1 MKNHF
6 LTSSQKNCLLLGTVI
21 ATLLFTL
28 PFSLTSYATSHAD
41 KPVDSHSDKK
51 VAEHADDHGDPLSIL
66 NSDEHND
73 EHGDEHGETHTDEH
87 GDEHGEEGH
96 IEMSADMMKTVG
108 ITTLT
113 ASAGEI
119 KQRLTLYGTSTT
131 EPSAVSHVR
140 ARFAGIITKLSVNVG
155 DKVKKGQLIAEIESN
170 NSLTRYSIHA
180 AISGVITQ
188 RNANPGELANE
199 QVLVTIEDHQKL
211 WLELQVFATQKPKV
225 AIGQAVRITREQQFT
240 DSVISQLLPSRK
252 DSPFSIARVPLD
264 NSQGTWS
271 AGNLLSGSV
280 VINKKSVS
288 LIIDNRA
295 VQVMAGKAV
304 IFVKNEHGFEV
315 REVMLGLSDSQ
326 FSQVLSGL
334 NQGDIYGVKNSYLLK
349 ADLEKSSA
357 EHHH

>member
-1 MKNHF
+1 MNNHF
-6 LTSSQKNCLLLGTVI
+6 LTSSQKNGQKNGLLMSAVL
-21 ATLLFTL
+21 ATLLFTP

-41 KPVDSHSDKK
+41 KPVESHADKK
-51 VAEHADDHGDPLSIL
+51 VAEHTDDHGDALSIL

-73 EHGDEHGETHTDEH
+73 EHG
-87 GDEHGEEGH
+87 EEGH
-96 IEMSADMMKTVG
+96 IEISAQMMKTVG
-108 ITTLT
+108 ITILT
-113 ASAGEI
+113 ASSGEI
-119 KQRLTLYGTSTT
+119 KQRLTLYGTATT

-140 ARFAGIITKLSVNVG
+140 ARFDGMITKLSVNVG

-170 NSLTRYSIHA
+170 NSLTRYNIHA

-225 AIGQAVRITREQQFT
+225 AIGQEVTISMEQQSAKST
-240 DSVISQLLPSRK
+240 ISQLLPPAK
-252 DSPFSIARVPLD
+252 GSPFSIARVPLD
-264 NSQGTWS
+264 NSQATWS

-280 VINKKSVS
+280 VINKKSVP

-295 VQVMAGKAV
+295 IQIMAGKAV
-304 IFVKNEHGFEV
+304 IFVKNEYGFEV
-315 REVMLGLSDSQ
+315 REVMLGLSDGQ
-326 FSQVLSGL
+326 FSQILSGL
-334 NQGDIYGVKNSYLLK
+334 NLGEVYGVKNSYLLK

>member
-6 LTSSQKNCLLLGTVI
+6 LTSSQKTCLLLGTVM

-41 KPVDSHSDKK
+41 KPVDSHVDKK
-51 VAEHADDHGDPLSIL
+51 VAEHSNDHGDPLSIL

-73 EHGDEHGETHTDEH
+73 EHGDEHGDE
-87 GDEHGEEGH
+87 GQ
-96 IEMSADMMKTVG
+96 IEMSAEMMKTVG

-113 ASAGEI
+113 ASSGEI

-140 ARFAGIITKLSVNVG
+140 ARFAGVITKLSVNVG

-225 AIGQAVRITREQQFT
+225 AIGQAVTISMEQQSV
-240 DSVISQLLPSRK
+240 DSTISQLLPSVK
-252 DSPFSIARVPLD
+252 GSPFSIARVPLD

-304 IFVKNEHGFEV
+304 IFVKNEHGFAV

-334 NQGDIYGVKNSYLLK
+334 NQGEVYGVNNSYLLK

>member
-1 MKNHF
+1 MNNHLLAKHLKNG
-6 LTSSQKNCLLLGTVI
+6 LLM

-28 PFSLTSYATSHAD
+28 PMAFVSNANIEVHNDGHTD
-41 KPVDSHSDKK
+41 
-51 VAEHADDHGDPLSIL
+51 EHADIHPNKEVDDHS
-66 NSDEHND
+66 
-73 EHGDEHGETHTDEH
+73 GEHTDEH

-96 IEMSADMMKTVG
+96 IEISAQMMKTVG

-113 ASAGEI
+113 VSSGEI

-131 EPSAVSHVR
+131 EPSAISHVR

-170 NSLTRYSIHA
+170 NSLSRYSVHA

-225 AIGQAVRITREQQFT
+225 AIGQAVTISMEQQSI
-240 DSVISQLLPSRK
+240 DSTISQLLPSTK
-252 DSPFSIARVPLD
+252 GSPFSIARVALD
-264 NSQGTWS
+264 NSQDTWS
-271 AGNLLSGSV
+271 VGNLLSGSV
-280 VINKKSVS
+280 VINKKSVPF
-288 LIIDNRA
+288 IIDNRA
-295 VQVMAGKAV
+295 VQVMAGKKV

-326 FSQVLSGL
+326 FSQILSGL
-334 NQGDIYGVKNSYLLK
+334 NQGEVYGVKNSYLLK

>member
-6 LTSSQKNCLLLGTVI
+6 LTSSQKTCLLLGTVM

-28 PFSLTSYATSHAD
+28 PYSLTSYATSHTD
-41 KPVDSHSDKK
+41 KPVDSHVDKK
-51 VAEHADDHGDPLSIL
+51 VAEHSNDHGDPLSIL

-73 EHGDEHGETHTDEH
+73 EHGETHTDEH
-87 GDEHGEEGH
+87 GEEGQ
-96 IEMSADMMKTVG
+96 IEMTAEMMKTVG

-113 ASAGEI
+113 ASSGEI

-131 EPSAVSHVR
+131 EPSAISHVR
-140 ARFAGIITKLSVNVG
+140 ARFAGVITKLSVNVG

-170 NSLTRYSIHA
+170 NSLTRYSVYA

-199 QVLVTIEDHQKL
+199 QVLVTIGDHQKL
-211 WLELQVFATQKPKV
+211 WLELQVFATQQPKV

-240 DSVISQLLPSRK
+240 DSVISQLLPSPK
-252 DSPFSIARVPLD
+252 DSPFIIARVPLD

-271 AGNLLSGSV
+271 AGSLLSGSV
-280 VINKKSVS
+280 VINKKSVP

-304 IFVKNEHGFEV
+304 IFVKNEHGFAV

-334 NQGDIYGVKNSYLLK
+334 NQGEVYGVNNSYLLK

>member
-6 LTSSQKNCLLLGTVI
+6 LTSSQKNCLLLGAVM

-41 KPVDSHSDKK
+41 KPVDSHVDKK
-51 VAEHADDHGDPLSIL
+51 VAEHSNDHGDPLSIL

-73 EHGDEHGETHTDEH
+73 EHGENNT
-87 GDEHGEEGH
+87 DEHGEEGQ
-96 IEMSADMMKTVG
+96 IEMSAEMMKTVG

-113 ASAGEI
+113 ANSGEI

-225 AIGQAVRITREQQFT
+225 AIDQAVTISMEQQSV
-240 DSVISQLLPSRK
+240 DSTISQLLPSVK
-252 DSPFSIARVPLD
+252 GSPFSIARVPLD

-304 IFVKNEHGFEV
+304 IFVKNEHGFAV

-334 NQGDIYGVKNSYLLK
+334 NQGEVYGVNNSYLLK

>member
-6 LTSSQKNCLLLGTVI
+6 LTSSQKSCLLLGTVM

-41 KPVDSHSDKK
+41 KPVDSHVDKK
-51 VAEHADDHGDPLSIL
+51 VAEHSNDHGDPLSIL

-73 EHGDEHGETHTDEH
+73 EHGENNT
-87 GDEHGEEGH
+87 DEHGEEGQ
-96 IEMSADMMKTVG
+96 IEMSAEMMKTVG

-113 ASAGEI
+113 ANSGEI

-140 ARFAGIITKLSVNVG
+140 ARFAGVITKLSVNVG

-225 AIGQAVRITREQQFT
+225 AIGQAVTISMEQQSV
-240 DSVISQLLPSRK
+240 DSTISQLLPSVK
-252 DSPFSIARVPLD
+252 GSPFSIARVPLD

-304 IFVKNEHGFEV
+304 IFVKNEHGFAV

-334 NQGDIYGVKNSYLLK
+334 NQGEVYGVNNSYLLK

>member
-1 MKNHF
+1 MNKHF
-6 LTSSQKNCLLLGTVI
+6 LARRLKVGLKNGLLMSAVM
-21 ATLLFTL
+21 ATLLFTP
-28 PFSLTSYATSHAD
+28 PFSLTSYATYYAD
-41 KPVDSHSDKK
+41 KPVDNHSATK
-51 VAEHADDHGDPLSIL
+51 VAEHADVHGEPISIL
-66 NSDEHND
+66 NSN
-73 EHGDEHGETHTDEH
+73 EH

-96 IEMSADMMKTVG
+96 IEMSAEMMKTVG
-108 ITTLT
+108 ITTVT
-113 ASAGEI
+113 ASSGEI

-131 EPSAVSHVR
+131 EPSSVSHVR

-199 QVLVTIEDHQKL
+199 QVLLTIEDHQKL
-211 WLELQVFATQKPKV
+211 WLELQVFATQQPKV
-225 AIGQAVRITREQQFT
+225 AIGQAVRITRELQFT
-240 DSVISQLLPSRK
+240 DSVISQLLPTSK
-252 DSPFSIARVPLD
+252 TSPFIIARVPLD

-271 AGNLLSGSV
+271 AGSLLSGSV
-280 VINKKSVS
+280 VINKKSVP

-295 VQVMAGKAV
+295 IQVMAGKTV
-304 IFVKNEHGFEV
+304 IFVKNDHGFAM
-315 REVMLGLSDSQ
+315 REVSLGLSDGQ
-326 FSQVLSGL
+326 FSQILSGL
-334 NQGDIYGVKNSYLLK
+334 DLGEVYGVKNSYLLK